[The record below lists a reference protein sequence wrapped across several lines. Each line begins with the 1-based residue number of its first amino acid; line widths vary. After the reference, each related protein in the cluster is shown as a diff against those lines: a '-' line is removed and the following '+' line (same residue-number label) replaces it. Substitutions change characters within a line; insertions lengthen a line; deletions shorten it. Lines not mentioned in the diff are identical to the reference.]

1 VSRRWPPLVASAIL
15 LAAAA
20 VFVALLARS
29 PADCGRVGAAADD
42 WTARGVVVEAP
53 ADCTLHSG
61 DLVTA
66 LDGRPLAGAPGTPD
80 AADPTPPRRRMTV
93 ENHSGEVT
101 RCTCTVTPPWC

>member
-15 LAAAA
+15 LAAAG

-29 PADCGRVGAAADD
+29 PADCWRVGAAADD
-42 WTARGVVVEAP
+42 WTDRGVVVEAP

-80 AADPTPPRRRMTV
+80 AADPDATPPP
-93 ENHSGEVT
+93 HDGGEPQ
-101 RCTCTVTPPWC
+101 R